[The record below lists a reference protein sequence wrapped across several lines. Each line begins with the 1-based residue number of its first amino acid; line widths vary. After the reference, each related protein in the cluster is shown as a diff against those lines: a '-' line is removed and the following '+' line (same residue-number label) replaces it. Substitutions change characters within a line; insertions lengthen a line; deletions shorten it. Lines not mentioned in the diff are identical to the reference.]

1 MNPLAISGISI
12 MVTCFLLTL
21 LILMRSERKPLHQL
35 WAAFNIAVGL
45 WGLGTCGVGLSRTA
59 ETGLVW
65 WKVAHIGGIFLGVIF
80 FHLVSLFLRL
90 QRRAVI
96 IGVYTYAVLFSAL
109 AIAGIA
115 VSSPRLLFG
124 SLYYTTTN
132 PLHAGL
138 IATWVGIVAA
148 THYDLIKELRSG
160 KGYARQQ
167 IKYLLIGMAVGF
179 TGGTSVLL
187 PMFHVPVYPWG
198 NFSIPFYCVIVTY
211 AILKHHLMDIE
222 VVIKRTLQFA
232 GLVGSVVAVVSVV
245 AFVSQDVLARFVEI
259 PRWLSNVFA
268 AGIIAALYGPVRD
281 WLTNVTDRYL
291 FQKKYDYKQLLRAF
305 TDEVVTVLDLRRLVE
320 MIVERLATTLKL
332 ETCALFLLNR
342 ERQRYD
348 LAASRGLGDAT
359 LNIRED
365 EDIVALLRQT
375 QEPVSR
381 DSHEEMP
388 ERVTKRFEELKASLC
403 FPLVLHDDLMG
414 VLCLGKKKS
423 DEEFTKDDIDIL
435 LSLTK
440 TLAIAVSNAQLVAE
454 AAQKEK
460 LAVIGTLAAA
470 INHEVCNPLNNVK
483 VQSEGFL
490 INLKRG
496 IFDPLS
502 REDLV
507 QKFAELLQRTM
518 AEVDRSA
525 AITTRLSNFAK
536 PVREPISESVDI
548 RQVINDVTALLGHD
562 FELNMIRIQ
571 QEIPASLPPIR
582 ADRKQIGEIF
592 FNLMRNAA
600 QAIQQHGMITI
611 RARPNPNSRVLV
623 EIQDTGCGMS
633 PEHLGKLFTPFFTTK
648 NEGHGTGLGLFVVQR
663 LVERNGGTISVS
675 SARGVGTTFTLE
687 FSIHE
692 SALVQSADR

>member
-1 MNPLAISGISI
+1 L
-12 MVTCFLLTL
+12 
-21 LILMRSERKPLHQL
+21 
-35 WAAFNIAVGL
+35 
-45 WGLGTCGVGLSRTA
+45 
-59 ETGLVW
+59 
-65 WKVAHIGGIFLGVIF
+65 
-80 FHLVSLFLRL
+80 
-90 QRRAVI
+90 
-96 IGVYTYAVLFSAL
+96 
-109 AIAGIA
+109 
-115 VSSPRLLFG
+115 
-124 SLYYTTTN
+124 
-132 PLHAGL
+132 
-138 IATWVGIVAA
+138 
-148 THYDLIKELRSG
+148 
-160 KGYARQQ
+160 
-167 IKYLLIGMAVGF
+167 
-179 TGGTSVLL
+179 
-187 PMFHVPVYPWG
+187 
-198 NFSIPFYCVIVTY
+198 
-211 AILKHHLMDIE
+211 DIE
-222 VVIKRTLQFA
+222 VVIKRTIQFA
-232 GLVGSVVAVVSVV
+232 GLVGSVVVVVSVV

-281 WLTNVTDRYL
+281 WLTNITDRYL

-348 LAASRGLGDAT
+348 LAANRGLGDAT

-365 EDIVALLRQT
+365 EDIVALLRRT

-381 DSHEEMP
+381 DSHGEMP

-600 QAIQQHGMITI
+600 QAIQQNGMITV

-648 NEGHGTGLGLFVVQR
+648 DEGRGTGLGLFVVQR